1 MYVIIFFIE
10 KQEIGVV
17 RLRSVYYIFLKKK
30 NNEI

>member
-17 RLRSVYYIFLKKK
+17 RVRSVHYIFFKEKK
-30 NNEI
+30 

>member
-17 RLRSVYYIFLKKK
+17 HLRSVYYIFLKKK
-30 NNEI
+30 K